1 MYSFN
6 QIILIGKVYDIKV
19 MKTRT
24 TGEDVVKASIQ
35 YQHYRNKKNE
45 NIYFDIVL
53 FGKDAKLFKD
63 YVKQADVVQ
72 VVGKLIYDT
81 YENKEGK
88 NMRSYKIVVDKFMRL
103 RAAYADELKEDEA
116 KLFPKENSNISI
128 DMDDDIPF

>member
-53 FGKDAKLFKD
+53 FEKNAKLFKD
-63 YVKQADVVQ
+63 YVKQADVIQ

-88 NMRSYKIVVDKFMRL
+88 NMRAYKVVVDKFMRL